1 MKKKEKVGSISLQV
15 PAHQA
20 NPSPPIGPALGQ
32 RGLNIM
38 EFCKQFNDISKK
50 KNFEPGDVIPVVI
63 DYFADKSFVITT
75 KNPPVPNLIKK
86 FMKLKS
92 GSKTPGTAFVGTLSK
107 ADIQK
112 IAEIKMGDMGVEGN
126 LEAAKSM
133 VRGTCV
139 SMGVKVEE

>member
-1 MKKKEKVGSISLQV
+1 MKKKEIVGTISLQV

-38 EFCKQFNDISKK
+38 EFCKQFNEICKK
-50 KNFEPGDVIPVVI
+50 KNLQPGDVIPTI
-63 DYFADKSFVITT
+63 ITYYGDKTFTIVT

-86 FMKLKS
+86 AVGITS
-92 GSKTPGTAFVGTLSK
+92 ASKTPGTAFAGTINAK
-107 ADIQK
+107 QIEE
-112 IAEIKMGDMGVEGN
+112 IAKIKMEDMSVDN
-126 LEAAKSM
+126 LESAMSM

-139 SMGVKVEE
+139 SMGIKVEG